1 MTQLMMVSPSFNR
14 ERVLHLVMMMKTV
27 CRLFFLF
34 CITPTISVAN
44 WYNLNDGPDVFGEKQ
59 SVLTSEFQR
68 GSDSMRFECDSAG
81 NYSLNWLIRMSPP
94 PESVRDL
101 IGHVL
106 VKADTGEP
114 RSVKVRLQSWN
125 EKYVALSAN
134 NDPVVLE
141 VVKDIM
147 AAYSK
152 IDFGYVLPEIDSKV
166 SNFTS
171 ASRSTSGAKGFLA
184 HCGL

>member
-1 MTQLMMVSPSFNR
+1 MLSRF
-14 ERVLHLVMMMKTV
+14 LI
-27 CRLFFLF
+27 LF
-34 CITPTISVAN
+34 CIVPTVSLAN
-44 WYNLNDGPDVFGEKQ
+44 WYSLNDGPDVFGEKQ
-59 SVLTSEFQR
+59 SILMSDFQR
-68 GSDSMRFECDSAG
+68 GADTIRFECDSAG
-81 NYSLNWLIRMSPP
+81 NYSLNWLIKMSPP

-101 IGHVL
+101 VGHVL
-106 VKADTGEP
+106 IKADTGEP
-114 RSVKVRLQSWN
+114 RSVKVRLRSWN
-125 EKYVALSAN
+125 ENYVALSAD
-134 NDPVVLE
+134 NDPAVLE
-141 VVKDIM
+141 VIRDIM